1 MFRIDEVS
9 GLLASKFLSKK
20 KEKNNT
26 DDKKLADAINK
37 LAKTQSSKRLK
48 GVQKLDREK
57 ELREQEEQTTLLKKI
72 LGAIGKSSK
81 KSKLLGSVG
90 KVGKVAGV
98 AGIAGAVAKFWKK
111 GGILGLI
118 TTAFSDTF
126 DAIEKQVADAKGV
139 FVEDLGFKDRFKAFV
154 STFGEGTVGLINS
167 ALSALHIDYQIPEGK
182 VTEIVSKVD
191 GIITNVFDNF
201 VANTGK
207 VGEAIQAG
215 LKSVDDF
222 VGKTLDGAFK
232 QFRMLTDVFMKQTPE
247 HKEFI
252 KLVKELD
259 DMEGSKGYVSDE
271 QKAEYEKKKARA
283 TELAKKLQ
291 SNKDFVK
298 HSGYQFVAQ
307 NLLDPAKQA
316 KIQAQMAKNKVED
329 KQGIIAK
336 TKAFLTGKQSD
347 LKAEQE
353 TAKAQEKKKFIE
365 YVETKHKKYTIT
377 KDEKDRYNNLITDK
391 RDKAKEKL
399 SKLVEKPKSEIEKYK
414 RANETLKR
422 LMVKDP
428 AHADVYRKTITANEA
443 TIAKYQKELEDNKP
457 KIEALKKEISKYDSK
472 IIKSVK
478 PTNGKKYEEDLVKKV
493 DEKVKAKEK
502 PTGYEKA
509 RYKTIQGKKEN
520 QLKENISIKQ
530 KGKEDAQKEIT
541 KLDEVIAKNKELM
554 TQDAK
559 NKEEYQAK
567 IDEAQKR
574 REELQKKQDETT
586 KQIDELQKKLAKLI
600 DKASDLDL
608 SGSGDVEVSS
618 KGGSDVLK
626 GDLAVIASMVRS
638 NEVRNNN
645 YGQTEILKDGA
656 GISFGGYQLTERGG
670 NLYKFMQNFAQ
681 RNTKYKAQAQA
692 YLKMFSDPKH
702 FAGDKKQFMKWLR
715 KIGNNEESK
724 RAQDQVFIQQYYNP
738 AKRLASK
745 KGITDNKAIVHIIDH
760 TLNAGAG
767 GARKMLRNVKYGASS
782 QEVAKARLGYYK
794 GLRLYSRYGKSWTNR
809 VAKIQRMKAPATVGS
824 PQTRVA
830 SNDNASNKKKQS
842 PKVATNDIKKQ
853 VEPKSKLKP
862 IPSSTKVAQNNTQ
875 QESKAKNDKIDDSKL
890 VVAVENKDVVTAI
903 QEQTKILASAL
914 KIKMPQAGNTNQTVV
929 NYTPSKQAIN
939 DMGA

>member
-1 MFRIDEVS
+1 MFNIDEVS
-9 GLLASKFLSKK
+9 GLLASKFLSKRK
-20 KEKNNT
+20 KESSI
-26 DDKKLADAINK
+26 DDKKLTDAINK
-37 LAKTQSSKRLK
+37 LAKTQNKSRSK

-72 LGAIGKSSK
+72 LGAISKSSK
-81 KSKLLGSVG
+81 KNKLLSKIGN
-90 KVGKVAGV
+90 VGKVAG
-98 AGIAGAVAKFWKK
+98 AGAVAGAVAKFWKK
-111 GGILGLI
+111 GGIVGLI

-126 DAIEKQVADAKGV
+126 DAIEKQIADAKGV
-139 FVEDLGFKDRFKAFV
+139 FTEDLGFKDRFKAFV
-154 STFGEGTVGLINS
+154 SSFGEGTVGLINS
-167 ALSALHIDYQIPEGK
+167 ALSALNIDYQIPEGK
-182 VTEIVSKVD
+182 VTEIVSKID
-191 GIITNVFDNF
+191 GIITNIFNNF
-201 VANTGK
+201 VENTGK

-232 QFRMLTDVFMKQTPE
+232 QFRMLTDVFMKQTKD

-252 KLVKELD
+252 KLVNELN

-291 SNKDFVK
+291 GNKDFVK

-329 KQGIIAK
+329 KQGIVAK
-336 TKAFLTGKQSD
+336 TKAFLTGKQSE
-347 LKAEQE
+347 LKGEQE
-353 TAKAQEKKKFIE
+353 VAKAQEKKKFVD

-377 KDEKDRYNNLITDK
+377 KEEKDRYNKIITEK

-399 SKLVEKPKSEIEKYK
+399 AELEKPKSEIEKHQ
-414 RANETLKR
+414 RANEALKKQIE
-422 LMVKDP
+422 KDP
-428 AHADVYRKTITANEA
+428 KHADIYRKAIANNEA
-443 TIAKYQKELEDNKP
+443 AILKYQKELEANKQ
-457 KIEALKKEISKYDSK
+457 KIEALKKEISDYDNK

-493 DEKVKAKEK
+493 DDKVKNKESI
-502 PTGYEKA
+502 TGYEKA
-509 RYKTIQGKKEN
+509 RYKTIQGKKEKG
-520 QLKENISIKQ
+520 LKEDISTK
-530 KGKEDAQKEIT
+530 KKSKEDTQNEIT

-574 REELQKKQDETT
+574 REELQKRQDETT

-608 SGSGDVEVSS
+608 SGSDVEVSS

-656 GISFGGYQLTERGG
+656 GISFGGYQVTERGG

-692 YLKMFSDPKH
+692 YLKMFSDPTH
-702 FAGDKKQFMKWLR
+702 FSGNKKQFMKWLR
-715 KIGNNEESK
+715 KIGNTEESK
-724 RAQDQVFIQQYYNP
+724 RAQDQIFVQQYYNP
-738 AKRLASK
+738 AKRIASK

-767 GARKMLRNVKYGASS
+767 GARKMLKNVKYGAGSK
-782 QEVAKARLGYYK
+782 EVANARIAYYK
-794 GLRLYSRYGKSWTNR
+794 GLKLYSRYGKSWTNR
-809 VAKIQRMKAPATVGS
+809 VAKIQRMKAPTTVGS

-830 SNDNASNKKKQS
+830 SNADIDNKKKQP
-842 PKVATNDIKKQ
+842 PKVVKNTKTQ
-853 VEPKSKLKP
+853 TEPKSKLKP
-862 IPSSTKVAQNNTQ
+862 MPSTTKVAQNNTQ

-903 QEQTKILASAL
+903 QEQTKILAGAF
-914 KIKMPQAGNTNQTVV
+914 KIKMPQTNNTNQTVV

-939 DMGA
+939 DMGV